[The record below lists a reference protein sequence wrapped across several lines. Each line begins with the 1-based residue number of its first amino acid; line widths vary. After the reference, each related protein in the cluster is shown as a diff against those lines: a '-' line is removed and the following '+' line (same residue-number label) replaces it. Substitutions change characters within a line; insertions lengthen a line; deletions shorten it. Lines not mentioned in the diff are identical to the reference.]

1 MKNSFIRK
9 TIVLLLVT
17 VFIIS
22 LLPDLKNVSAAS
34 KPSKPKI
41 SVSVSDDGST
51 VTLTIKKT
59 KRAEGY
65 EIAAKVSDAKDFTEI
80 ATIDLDGT
88 KKRTITVNTLPSG
101 IYSIKVRAYAVDN
114 GKKVYSK
121 YSKTKKVTVIN
132 EFNPEL
138 LGISQGDIVT
148 FGAYEQDDNKKNG
161 KEPIEWIVLSNDG
174 GKLFMVS
181 VYALERG
188 IVDDDKGSYDGSWK
202 NSDIRKHLNEEF
214 LKDAFSDTEIAF
226 IADTELEDSD
236 CTDKVFLLSSDEVK
250 NKDYG
255 FESKKDRSCTPSDT
269 AFVDGVYVFNDYTE
283 RGGYYV
289 ANDDCLA
296 CYWWLRTSKNEEGGH
311 AFYLVEDN
319 GSIGYNYCWGDDYY
333 TGRGD
338 EDEDFYIEDGGFGIR
353 PAIVVNLKSGV
364 QNVLTK
370 TEKTMKEEWAN
381 AGESNDWDEDDD
393 DDYDW

>member
-1 MKNSFIRK
+1 MASSKLS
-9 TIVLLLVT
+9 VLPYSEA
-17 VFIIS
+17 I
-22 LLPDLKNVSAAS
+22 KCAA
-34 KPSKPKI
+34 I

-101 IYSIKVRAYAVDN
+101 EYSIKVRAYAVDN

-148 FGAYEQDDNKKNG
+148 FGAYEQDDKKKNG

-255 FESKKDRSCTPSDT
+255 FESKKYSSCTP
-269 AFVDGVYVFNDYTE
+269 
-283 RGGYYV
+283 
-289 ANDDCLA
+289 
-296 CYWWLRTSKNEEGGH
+296 
-311 AFYLVEDN
+311 
-319 GSIGYNYCWGDDYY
+319 
-333 TGRGD
+333 
-338 EDEDFYIEDGGFGIR
+338 
-353 PAIVVNLKSGV
+353 
-364 QNVLTK
+364 
-370 TEKTMKEEWAN
+370 
-381 AGESNDWDEDDD
+381 
-393 DDYDW
+393 